1 MKQTIC
7 RQATGQG
14 GLPRPNLVP
23 IKVSEIASHWRLHSD
38 TVRRILLEAGARP
51 AAASPAMYCW
61 WDIWAIEGCRPLP
74 GEIEAFQ
81 RRLLTP
87 AELRAEYYP
96 FLQARAIRTRSQLG
110 SISAVKL
117 GTEWRYRGCDIRR
130 EKRHG

>member
-1 MKQTIC
+1 MNQTIY
-7 RQATGQG
+7 RSETGQR
-14 GLPRPNLVP
+14 GLPRTRLVP

-38 TVRRILLEAGARP
+38 TVRRILLEAGVRP

-61 WDIWAIEGCRPLP
+61 WDIWSIEGCRPLP
-74 GEIEAFQ
+74 SEIASFQ

-117 GTEWRYRGCDIRR
+117 GTEWRYRECDIRR
-130 EKRHG
+130 ETHHG